1 MVRTLPLLRD
11 AVILTRTISPQFSVC
26 EFGAAI
32 TVAVQTKRA
41 TLLTKVLGT
50 EVSLIAIGVSAFF
63 FGVLRGYY
71 TFSQRLSPLLF
82 PSLLLVVDM
91 GSERT
96 AVRRDDRLD
105 HDILRTCMSPT
116 LHPKLA
122 DGR

>member
-63 FGVLRGYY
+63 LEYCEATTHFLNASHRY
-71 TFSQRLSPLLF
+71 SSLLF
-82 PSLLLVVDM
+82 CLW
-91 GSERT
+91 
-96 AVRRDDRLD
+96 
-105 HDILRTCMSPT
+105 
-116 LHPKLA
+116 
-122 DGR
+122 